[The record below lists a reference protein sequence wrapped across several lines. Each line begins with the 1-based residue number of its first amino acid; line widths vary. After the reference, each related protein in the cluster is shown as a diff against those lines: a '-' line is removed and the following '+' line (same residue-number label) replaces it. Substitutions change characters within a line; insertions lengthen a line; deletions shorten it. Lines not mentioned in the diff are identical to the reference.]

1 MIIHQMDV
9 DTAFLNATL
18 QEEIYM
24 IPPAGLTGI
33 QPGQVLKLNKSLYGL
48 KQSPRNFNMEINDT
62 LLSLGFTRCTSD
74 TCIYV
79 KTVNGNDMYVA
90 IYVDDIIIAC
100 KDEELIKEVKAEIA
114 SKYKV
119 KDMGE
124 MDWYLGMRYTRDPT
138 TGIITLDQSK
148 YAGDVLTRF
157 KEWYKISPYYTTPMD
172 ENLKLH
178 KWTEA
183 YDATLSAKSKQYV
196 KDYPY
201 KQVVGS
207 LLYLAIW
214 TRPDITYAVHSVAR
228 HNAHPTLEA
237 VHACSRILS
246 YIYVT
251 KSLGLTFYPG
261 NRKLSTFVD
270 SSFADIPGDNKST
283 GGMIQFLGY
292 SPIYWE
298 TFVANTTIPLSTAE
312 SEYVAA
318 HVAGKEVMS
327 TNNLLTEMN
336 HPQQTTPIYEDNQA
350 CITIALQEASKHKT
364 KHILTKVHYIRDLV
378 QKKIVDI
385 IYISTHLQLADI
397 FTKALGK
404 TLFLK
409 HRDVILGR
417 PPSDELAMYLASVQ
431 ELYHYNRTNDEIDNT
446 VHFHANYKPRWMNG
460 FT

>member
-1 MIIHQMDV
+1 
-9 DTAFLNATL
+9 
-18 QEEIYM
+18 
-24 IPPAGLTGI
+24 
-33 QPGQVLKLNKSLYGL
+33 
-48 KQSPRNFNMEINDT
+48 
-62 LLSLGFTRCTSD
+62 
-74 TCIYV
+74 
-79 KTVNGNDMYVA
+79 
-90 IYVDDIIIAC
+90 
-100 KDEELIKEVKAEIA
+100 
-114 SKYKV
+114 
-119 KDMGE
+119 
-124 MDWYLGMRYTRDPT
+124 
-138 TGIITLDQSK
+138 
-148 YAGDVLTRF
+148 
-157 KEWYKISPYYTTPMD
+157 
-172 ENLKLH
+172 
-178 KWTEA
+178 
-183 YDATLSAKSKQYV
+183 
-196 KDYPY
+196 
-201 KQVVGS
+201 
-207 LLYLAIW
+207 
-214 TRPDITYAVHSVAR
+214 
-228 HNAHPTLEA
+228 
-237 VHACSRILS
+237 
-246 YIYVT
+246 
-251 KSLGLTFYPG
+251 
-261 NRKLSTFVD
+261 
-270 SSFADIPGDNKST
+270 
-283 GGMIQFLGY
+283 MIQFLGY